1 MIVADIEYNSTATAV
16 GAMLVMSKMKDELPD
31 PSSLTRR
38 LVGWQHIRTHA
49 VWIQMH
55 CVVGFYKLEQTDVKA
70 I

>member
-1 MIVADIEYNSTATAV
+1 
-16 GAMLVMSKMKDELPD
+16 MLVMSKMKDELPD